1 MTPPAARLGRYGT
14 DSPPPGWTLPTF
26 SSSLAPP
33 ALPASQVLGLLP
45 ARRTGVRGAVRR
57 IRGLVHVVRVWQGVD
72 PTPQVGW
79 QEATNNRK

>member
-1 MTPPAARLGRYGT
+1 MTPPAARLCRYGCK
-14 DSPPPGWTLPTF
+14 SHQPSWTLQTF
-26 SSSLAPP
+26 TSSLALP